1 MSTMNEANISGVPQL
16 VAHQGPLIVLAG
28 KKYVLPP
35 MTLKI
40 RRLDSE
46 SRRAMASG
54 YDELKEQDL
63 LVQVITL
70 TLQRNYPDLKLS
82 ELEDEVEYLELL
94 EAYATLKEQEQLLL
108 ADMGKRVAAAAM
120 GQGGR

>member
-1 MSTMNEANISGVPQL
+1 MNQLDTNQAPQL
-16 VAHQGPLIVLAG
+16 VAHQGPLIVLGG
-28 KKYVLPP
+28 KQYVLPP

-70 TLQRNYPDLKLS
+70 TLQRNYPQLQLTD
-82 ELEDEVEYLELL
+82 LEDQVEYLELL

-120 GQGGR
+120 GQAGR

>member
-1 MSTMNEANISGVPQL
+1 MTMNQVNTSDVPQL
-16 VAHQGPLIVLAG
+16 VAHSGRVIVLGG
-28 KKYVLPP
+28 KQYVLPP

-63 LVQVITL
+63 LVQVISL

-82 ELEDEVEYLELL
+82 DLEEQVEYLELL

-108 ADMGKRVAAAAM
+108 ADMGKRVAAAAL
-120 GQGGR
+120 GQADR